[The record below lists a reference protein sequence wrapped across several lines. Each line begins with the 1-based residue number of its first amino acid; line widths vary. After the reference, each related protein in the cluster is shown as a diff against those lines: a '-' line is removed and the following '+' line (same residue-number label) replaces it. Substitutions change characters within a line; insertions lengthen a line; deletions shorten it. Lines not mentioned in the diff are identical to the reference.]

1 MDIRAEFEAWVE
13 TQSESM
19 ECIYELFLSEDE
31 RGNYVDGITQ
41 TAFMAFKAGQASRQA
56 LSSCSEIPNS
66 SDPDSRQGLE
76 GESVEYQF
84 YHDAKWHNFID
95 DAHRYN
101 TEKAGYPVRAR
112 YTHPASESKGRIEGD
127 KSGYGRIAD
136 SKAVSVPKQWVDL
149 MRELVKDL
157 ISEIKTKQKLKPD
170 ERVAE
175 DLGAVREAIAMIA
188 KQEQGHE

>member
-1 MDIRAEFEAWVE
+1 MDSRAKFEQAVKDKW
-13 TQSESM
+13 SDSF
-19 ECIYELFLSEDE
+19 LFGRDTDGDYADE
-31 RGNYVDGITQ
+31 AVNYMWLGW
-41 TAFMAFKAGQASRQA
+41 QASRQA

-136 SKAVSVPKQWVDL
+136 SSGDKQAVSVPDGLLNHIVSMIDL
-149 MRELVKDL
+149 HEKRGVVLAVHMQEL
-157 ISEIKTKQKLKPD
+157 
-170 ERVAE
+170 AE
-175 DLGAVREAIAMIA
+175 HIGYEP
-188 KQEQGHE
+188 KQEGE